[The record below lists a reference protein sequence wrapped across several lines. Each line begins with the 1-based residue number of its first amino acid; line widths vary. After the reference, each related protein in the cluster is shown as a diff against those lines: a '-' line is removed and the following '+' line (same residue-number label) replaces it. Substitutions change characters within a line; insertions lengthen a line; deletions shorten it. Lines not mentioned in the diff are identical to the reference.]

1 MIAERYL
8 RRWTTAGLI
17 DAAAAARISE
27 WERAHARPLGL
38 WAMAGIGAI
47 AIGLGVMAVVGANW
61 EEIPPWLKLGVCFVL
76 QIVLAGAVWHAASR
90 GWVWTREL
98 AALLLFALVLAGIAL
113 IGQVYQLQ
121 SAPWRAMVLW
131 LGLSTPFM
139 AVATRTVLSGIVW
152 GVAAAVTWFSAW
164 DPLSDA
170 LRTVI
175 EGAGPGSWYDAW
187 PVWYTLTFL
196 LAPLMVA
203 VGGLR
208 RLWPGARGQGQAILA
223 VALLGGVVAASAVVS
238 FDVGSHDRFS
248 LLRLAAIVVLATALA
263 AWAAFASS
271 DDSQPWRVPA
281 ILGAT
286 TLVWLI
292 GMSLVRVADLGPHS
306 LELTLRAAVFV
317 AFWAFLAWLASRD
330 GRRGWLAVC
339 VTVIGLRLLIVYFE
353 AIGGLTATGLAL
365 IGGGVLLIALAAV
378 GWTVVRRLAPPAPA
392 AVGAGS

>member
-8 RRWTTAGLI
+8 RRWTAAGLI
-17 DAAAAARISE
+17 DAATAGRIGA

-38 WAMAGIGAI
+38 WAMAGLGAI

-61 EEIPPWLKLGVCFVL
+61 EDIPHWLKLAVCFVL
-76 QIVLAGAVWHAASR
+76 QVVLAGAVWHAASR

-113 IGQVYQLQ
+113 VGQVYQLQ
-121 SAPWRAMVLW
+121 SAPWRALVLW
-131 LGLSTPFM
+131 LVLTTPFM

-152 GVAAAVTWFSAW
+152 GLAAAVAWFAAW

-170 LRTVI
+170 LRLAI
-175 EGAGPGSWYDAW
+175 GGAGPGSWYDAW
-187 PVWYTLTFL
+187 PVWYTLTYL
-196 LAPLMVA
+196 PAPLMVA
-203 VGGLR
+203 IGAWR
-208 RLWPGARGQGQAILA
+208 RMWPGARAQGQAILA
-223 VALLGGVVAASAVVS
+223 VALLGSVAAASAVVS
-238 FDVGSHDRFS
+238 FDVGSHDSFS
-248 LLRLAAIVVLATALA
+248 LIRLAALVVLATVLA
-263 AWAAFASS
+263 AWAAFATA
-271 DDSQPWRVPA
+271 DDPQPWRVPA
-281 ILGAT
+281 MLGAT

-317 AFWAFLAWLASRD
+317 AFWAFLAWLAARE

-365 IGGGVLLIALAAV
+365 IGGGVLLIVLAAV
-378 GWTVVRRLAPPAPA
+378 GWTLVRRLAPPAPA
-392 AVGAGS
+392 AAGAGS